1 MAGMFRQHPH
11 PELTVWSWEFSNFTE
26 SMVGIF
32 SGMDQP
38 MGKSLSVLMMPGLM
52 LWIVA
57 TCSHSS
63 MNGVWNAGR
72 FIILWA
78 QGLAGVRITKNSQG
92 IKGDTWKVIIIRAIP
107 VGQQPGSILNVPAA
121 GAGSGRVRGFFT
133 FPGPGMFF
141 VVLGA
146 VATENPGASKPLHS
160 MNGITII
167 IKRGTHG
174 IQSIRET

>member
-92 IKGDTWKVIIIRAIP
+92 IKGETWKAIIIRAIP
-107 VGQQPGSILNVPAA
+107 IGRQLGLIPSVPAA
-121 GAGSGRVRGFFT
+121 RDGSRRGRGFFT
-133 FPGPGMFF
+133 FLGPGMFF
-141 VVLGA
+141 VILRA